1 MENKHKLSINQWAIE
16 DRPREKMMEKGAAAL
31 SDAELLAILIGS
43 GNTEESAVELMRRL
57 LLSCDNNL
65 NSLAKWEVC
74 DYSRFKGMGPAK
86 SITVMAALELGKRR
100 KLQNTKERL
109 RISCSKDIY
118 DIFQPV
124 MCDLEQEEFWVL
136 LLNQWAIEDRPRE
149 KMMEKGAA
157 ALSDAELLAILI
169 GSGNTEESAVELMRR
184 LLLSCDN
191 NLNSLAKWEV
201 CDYSRF
207 KGMGPAKSITV
218 MAALELGKRRKL
230 QNTKERLRISCSKD
244 IYDIFQP
251 VMCDLEQEEFWVLLL
266 NQATRL
272 IDKVRIST
280 GGIDGTYTDVRT
292 ILREALLQRATQI
305 AVVHNHPSGNIQPSQ
320 PDRTLTEHIRQAADT
335 MNIHLIDHVI
345 VCEDK
350 FYSFADEGL
359 L

>member
-1 MENKHKLSINQWAIE
+1 MENKHKLSI
-16 DRPREKMMEKGAAAL
+16 
-31 SDAELLAILIGS
+31 
-43 GNTEESAVELMRRL
+43 
-57 LLSCDNNL
+57 
-65 NSLAKWEVC
+65 
-74 DYSRFKGMGPAK
+74 
-86 SITVMAALELGKRR
+86 
-100 KLQNTKERL
+100 
-109 RISCSKDIY
+109 
-118 DIFQPV
+118 
-124 MCDLEQEEFWVL
+124 
-136 LLNQWAIEDRPRE
+136 NQWAIEDRPRE

-280 GGIDGTYTDVRT
+280 GGI
-292 ILREALLQRATQI
+292 ALLQRATQI

>member
-1 MENKHKLSINQWAIE
+1 MENKHKLSI
-16 DRPREKMMEKGAAAL
+16 
-31 SDAELLAILIGS
+31 
-43 GNTEESAVELMRRL
+43 
-57 LLSCDNNL
+57 
-65 NSLAKWEVC
+65 
-74 DYSRFKGMGPAK
+74 
-86 SITVMAALELGKRR
+86 
-100 KLQNTKERL
+100 
-109 RISCSKDIY
+109 
-118 DIFQPV
+118 
-124 MCDLEQEEFWVL
+124 
-136 LLNQWAIEDRPRE
+136 NQWAIEDRPRE

-280 GGIDGTYTDVRT
+280 GGIDGTYTDVRP
-292 ILREALLQRATQI
+292 ILDRSISAWAYSWSWARWLRPQDFGESHGPALHPSAPREAWCGCGGHWHQKA
-305 AVVHNHPSGNIQPSQ
+305 AA
-320 PDRTLTEHIRQAADT
+320 HIRDAHGYGPPLLIGDT
-335 MNIHLIDHVI
+335 YAGCPDW
-345 VCEDK
+345 
-350 FYSFADEGL
+350 
-359 L
+359 